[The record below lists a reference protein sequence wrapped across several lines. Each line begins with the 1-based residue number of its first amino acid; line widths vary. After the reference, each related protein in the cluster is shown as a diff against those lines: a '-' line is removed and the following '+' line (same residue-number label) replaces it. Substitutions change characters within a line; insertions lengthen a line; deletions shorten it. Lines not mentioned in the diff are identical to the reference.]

1 MATIHLPRD
10 FKEFLQFLNSG
21 QVEYLLIGGY
31 AVGYHGY
38 PRPTGDIDIWIAVH
52 PQNAKKLVMA
62 LRAFGF
68 DVPELSE
75 ALFLKEEQIIRMGV
89 PPLRID
95 ITTKISGVDFEE
107 CYAERMVDRLDGIE
121 VSLINLK
128 HLRANKK
135 ASGRLKDL
143 NDLENLPK

>member
-1 MATIHLPRD
+1 MATIRLPRD
-10 FKEFLQFLNSG
+10 FKEFLQFLNSK

-52 PQNAKKLVMA
+52 PQNAKKLVTA
-62 LRAFGF
+62 LKAFGF

-75 ALFLKEEQIIRMGV
+75 ALFLKEEQIVRMGI

-95 ITTKISGVDFEE
+95 ITTKISGVDFDE
-107 CYAERMVDRLDGIE
+107 CFAQRIVDQLDGIE
-121 VSLINLK
+121 VSVISLK

-143 NDLENLPK
+143 NDLENLPT